1 MQENAR
7 SESVEMYLKTLAEL
21 GLGQEPVP
29 IARVAER
36 LGVTQ
41 VSASEMMQR
50 LGKQDLVAHTPYK
63 GVALTPDGRQL
74 ANNVIRRQRLWEC
87 FLANHLKLAWS
98 RVYDL
103 ACALEHATSPEVTE
117 SLDAY
122 LGHPTLCPHGNPIPD
137 VNGKVEPVSGVP
149 LSALAVGQAARILA
163 VQESAPD
170 VLDYLQ
176 KRSLL
181 PGQTIRV
188 EEAAPLQG
196 PLTLR
201 LGDDEI
207 ALGLNLAAMIQVE
220 PLSSTMPLSELRPGQ
235 RATIVHVGG
244 HGPIRRRYMEMGIV
258 KGETVRV
265 ERVAPL
271 GDPVEYFVKGYH
283 LSLRREEAGQIMV
296 ETGDF
301 GSL

>member
-1 MQENAR
+1 
-7 SESVEMYLKTLAEL
+7 MYLKTLAEL
-21 GLGQEPVP
+21 GVGQEPVP

-50 LGKQDLVAHTPYK
+50 LGKEDLVAHTPYK
-63 GVALTPDGRQL
+63 GVALTPDGRRL
-74 ANNVIRRQRLWEC
+74 AHNVIRRQRLWEC
-87 FLANHLKLAWS
+87 FLANHLKLDWS
-98 RVYDL
+98 RVYEL

-122 LGHPTLCPHGNPIPD
+122 LGHPTICPHGNPIPD
-137 VNGKVEPVSGVP
+137 ANGNVEPMSGVP
-149 LSALAVGQAARILA
+149 LSALAAGQTARILA
-163 VQESAPD
+163 VQEGSRD
-170 VLDYLQ
+170 VLDYLHE
-176 KRSLL
+176 RSLL
-181 PGQTIRV
+181 PGQSIKV

-201 LGDDEI
+201 LGRTEV

-220 PLSSTMPLSELRPGQ
+220 PLSSAVPLSALRPGQ

-244 HGPIRRRYMEMGIV
+244 HGPIRRRYVEMGIV
-258 KGETVRV
+258 KGETVQV

-271 GDPVEYFVKGYH
+271 GDPVEYVVKGYH

-296 ETGDF
+296 ETCEVSGNR
-301 GSL
+301 